1 MGAEAGALHATH
13 VDAWGE
19 LWRSGMEIGGRQ
31 EAAIALNS
39 SQYWVLSSLRD
50 DWPYSCCGT
59 GLYQNGWNGVSFW
72 DCEMW
77 HEPSLLLLHP
87 SIAKSM
93 RQFRAN
99 NLAAAI

>member
-1 MGAEAGALHATH
+1 MT
-13 VDAWGE
+13 
-19 LWRSGMEIGGRQ
+19 
-31 EAAIALNS
+31 
-39 SQYWVLSSLRD
+39 LRPMAR
-50 DWPYSCCGT
+50 PYSCCGT

-77 HEPSLLLLHP
+77 HEPSLLLLQP

-99 NLAAAI
+99 NLAGLDEGIPSFCLLHSGLHGESL